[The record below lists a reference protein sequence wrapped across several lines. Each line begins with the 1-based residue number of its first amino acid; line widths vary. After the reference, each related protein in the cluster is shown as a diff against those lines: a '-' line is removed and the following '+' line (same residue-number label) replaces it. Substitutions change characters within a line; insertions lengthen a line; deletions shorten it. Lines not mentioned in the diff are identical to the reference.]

1 MKTTYYYGIIE
12 FGHFAP
18 SDIDHPSIPLAII
31 QRVDVVKE
39 FETPEQAWQFYIDAN
54 GAYSSYV
61 SVDSVNQRNVKY
73 QLVFQK
79 HA

>member
-12 FGHFAP
+12 FGHFVP
-18 SDIDHPSIPLAII
+18 SDIDHPSTPLAII

-39 FETPEQAWQFYIDAN
+39 FEDPEDAWQFYIEGKFD
-54 GAYSSYV
+54 SYV
-61 SVDSVNQRNVKY
+61 SVDATNQNGVKY